1 MTGSSIQMKF
11 DETETTQR
19 TVLSVTIAAS
29 VALGVTL
36 LVWMLLEQPFS
47 GEHLIRNLFILTK
60 VFVSIFT
67 ATILLGVGVTYFRIY
82 LCLPNQF
89 TRTLLLINVSLL
101 LYAIWANPIVWV
113 VFGVEPTGIGL
124 FTVLP
129 DIFTALAAVMLL
141 QQSGM

>member
-1 MTGSSIQMKF
+1 M
-11 DETETTQR
+11 
-19 TVLSVTIAAS
+19 
-29 VALGVTL
+29 
-36 LVWMLLEQPFS
+36 
-47 GEHLIRNLFILTK
+47 
-60 VFVSIFT
+60 FVSIFT
-67 ATILLGVGVTYFRIY
+67 AAILLGVAVTYFRIY
-82 LCLPNQF
+82 RRLPNPF
-89 TRTLLLINVSLL
+89 TRTLLLINVSLF

>member
-1 MTGSSIQMKF
+1 MKF
-11 DETETTQR
+11 DETETTRR
-19 TVLSVTIAAS
+19 TVLLVTIAAS

-36 LVWMLLEQPFS
+36 LVWTFLEQPFS
-47 GEHLIRNLFILTK
+47 GEYLIRNLFILTK

-82 LCLPNQF
+82 RRLPNPF

-141 QQSGM
+141 QQSGI

>member
-1 MTGSSIQMKF
+1 MSGSSTQMKF

-19 TVLSVTIAAS
+19 TVLLVTIAAS

-36 LVWMLLEQPFS
+36 FIWMLLEQPLS
-47 GEHLIRNLFILTK
+47 GEHLIRNLFILIK

-67 ATILLGVGVTYFRIY
+67 AAILLGVGVTYFRIY
-82 LCLPNQF
+82 RRLPNPF